1 MWRYRHCMLFNHT
14 GNTKHPVRH
23 VDRRDPDYVDVDQE
37 EVLDKKV
44 DHTEEVWRERQID
57 NEQNRNHQ

>member
-44 DHTEEVWRERQID
+44 DHTEEVWRRKE
-57 NEQNRNHQ
+57 NR

>member
-1 MWRYRHCMLFNHT
+1 MPFSHANVI
-14 GNTKHPVRH
+14 G
-23 VDRRDPDYVDVDQE
+23 DPDYVDVDQE

-44 DHTEEVWRERQID
+44 DHTEEVWRERKID

>member
-1 MWRYRHCMLFNHT
+1 MLFNHT

-44 DHTEEVWRERQID
+44 DHTEEVWRERKID
-57 NEQNRNHQ
+57 NEQNRNHQWNH

>member
-1 MWRYRHCMLFNHT
+1 MLFNHT